1 MATTERSSQTT
12 FRNWLD
18 GYYNAIIGTAALGGQ
33 ITFTV
38 IVTDILDPRTLRSRD
53 PAVNPADVFSVETIR
68 LLIALSWLLFVA
80 TLGLAITAKLV
91 CCSPP
96 FPGADDL
103 KLPPNGPTHAILIL
117 ALNALSIG
125 AFFLLSLA
133 ITAYVPVA
141 GWMGVAMLSI
151 YSLGVLG
158 LWLVMNTGFRN
169 SVVAPMVG
177 PFRPEWSPPRGDN
190 IASIRVEERSTDQ
203 AVQQVGSSLRR
214 TV

>member
-1 MATTERSSQTT
+1 MATTEISSQTT
-12 FRNWLD
+12 FRIWLD

-38 IVTDILDPRTLRSRD
+38 IVTDILDPRALRSRD
-53 PAVNPADVFSVETIR
+53 PAANPADVFSVETIR

-103 KLPPNGPTHAILIL
+103 KLPPNGPTHAILTL
-117 ALNALSIG
+117 VLNALSIG

-133 ITAYVPVA
+133 ITAYVPVV

-151 YSLGVLG
+151 YSVGVLG
-158 LWLVMNTGFRN
+158 LWLVMNTGFKN
-169 SVVAPMVG
+169 SVIAPMVG
-177 PFRPEWSPPRGDN
+177 PFRPEWPPSRGGNTASPRG
-190 IASIRVEERSTDQ
+190 EERGNTDQ
-203 AVQQVGSSLRR
+203 AAQQIASPRR